1 MDNCTKNGLEQD
13 FAKQT
18 KELVDAVVVRLVM
31 GSGRVLV
38 LECERSEETYKALLG
53 ACNEFI
59 NLHDGDLKSSV
70 DQLDMSDVKVC
81 ETFHETVQSIFE
93 KEINWGRIVS
103 ALCVSRTMAL
113 KALDQNRVGL
123 VESIVGWLQ
132 RIFIDILK
140 DWILKHGGWVSGI
153 FTYKIIVMV

>member
-18 KELVDAVVVRLVM
+18 KELVDAVVVSLVM
-31 GSGRVLV
+31 GSGRVRV

-140 DWILKHGGWVSGI
+140 DWILKHGGWVSDI
-153 FTYKIIVMV
+153 FTL

>member
-18 KELVDAVVVRLVM
+18 KELVDAVVVSLVM
-31 GSGRVLV
+31 GSGRVRV

-70 DQLDMSDVKVC
+70 DQLVDMSDVVNSD
-81 ETFHETVQSIFE
+81 TPFTVEGIC
-93 KEINWGRIVS
+93 IVFTQ
-103 ALCVSRTMAL
+103 C
-113 KALDQNRVGL
+113 
-123 VESIVGWLQ
+123 
-132 RIFIDILK
+132 
-140 DWILKHGGWVSGI
+140 SG
-153 FTYKIIVMV
+153 